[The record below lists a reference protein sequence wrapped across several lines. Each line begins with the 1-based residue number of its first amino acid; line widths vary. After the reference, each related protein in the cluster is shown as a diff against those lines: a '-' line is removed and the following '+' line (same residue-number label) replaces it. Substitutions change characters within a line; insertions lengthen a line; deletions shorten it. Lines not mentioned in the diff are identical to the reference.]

1 MARLTVTLRD
11 DLHRALK
18 EAAARRGKTIG
29 ELLEESL
36 DFYGIKSMASAEE
49 LVSRARDNARMSER
63 DAVALAVAE
72 TKAHRRRR

>member
-18 EAAARRGKTIG
+18 ETAARRGKTIG

-49 LVSRARDNARMSER
+49 LVARARDNARMSEH

>member
-18 EAAARRGKTIG
+18 EAAARRCKTIG

-36 DFYGIKSMASAEE
+36 DFYGIKSMESAEE
-49 LVSRARDNARMSER
+49 LVARARDNARMSEQ
-63 DAVALAVAE
+63 DAMALAVAE

>member
-36 DFYGIKSMASAEE
+36 DFYGIKSTASAEE
-49 LVSRARDNARMSER
+49 LVARARDNARMNER

>member
-18 EAAARRGKTIG
+18 EAAARRRKTIG

-36 DFYGIKSMASAEE
+36 DFYGIKSTEAAEE
-49 LVSRARDNARMSER
+49 LVSRARDNARMTER
-63 DAVALAVAE
+63 EALELAVAE

>member
-18 EAAARRGKTIG
+18 EASARRGKTIG
-29 ELLEESL
+29 QLLEESL

-49 LVSRARDNARMSER
+49 LVARARDNARMTER